1 MYTRSAQKRPPGV
14 FSTPFFFSNAASTQP
29 EAGAHTCK
37 AGLGKP
43 PTLGARLSARL
54 RAVASL
60 PQFVNSR
67 TVTDFADAS
76 HSKSAKSATAIVLYG
91 IFSSENSYLRMV
103 KQFNSESAP
112 AVTYVLL
119 PPA

>member
-1 MYTRSAQKRPPGV
+1 MYFRSAQKRLSGV

-54 RAVASL
+54 RAVASF
-60 PQFVNSR
+60 PRAKARPPSR
-67 TVTDFADAS
+67 MCS
-76 HSKSAKSATAIVLYG
+76 C
-91 IFSSENSYLRMV
+91 LRR
-103 KQFNSESAP
+103 
-112 AVTYVLL
+112 TIL
-119 PPA
+119 PPPLILTVCKNPVRFCSD

>member
-1 MYTRSAQKRPPGV
+1 MYFRSAQKRPSGV
-14 FSTPFFFSNAASTQP
+14 FSTPIFFSNAASTQP

-76 HSKSAKSATAIVLYG
+76 YSKSAISATATVLYG

-103 KQFNSESAP
+103 KQSNSESAP